1 MYDGLVVSWLTS
13 TGSSSEELMHQQPTV
28 SVMVQRKL
36 IHNQMS
42 ANETMF
48 QHGPSNISLKSAV
61 PNTAPTVK
69 KFSNHA
75 NSITVLTV
83 TKHKPKVAQ
92 PRLNV
97 LITSPNHRNWRDAT
111 ACTRDQDTMPEKNV
125 TNAKKDGTE
134 ANVML
139 NVFHQ
144 RHALKAPLP
153 VTTMDNACAELNY
166 VPHLHHL
173 VLLPIPVHQV
183 TLEDNA
189 HQFASPLKVAVS
201 TEVDVPHPIDV
212 HVAPTGEE
220 DNVKHITLSVSHGEI
235 HISECGT
242 VRLSTGNQL
251 LKMFTWEELLD

>member
-1 MYDGLVVSWLTS
+1 
-13 TGSSSEELMHQQPTV
+13 
-28 SVMVQRKL
+28 MVQRKL

-48 QHGPSNISLKSAV
+48 HHGLSNISLKSAV
-61 PNTAPTVK
+61 PNTLPTVK

-83 TKHKPKVAQ
+83 TRQLMKMDQ
-92 PRLNV
+92 LE
-97 LITSPNHRNWRDAT
+97 LIALSTNPNHRNWRDAT
-111 ACTRDQDTMPEKNV
+111 ACTRDQDTMPEKNAI
-125 TNAKKDGTE
+125 NAKKDGTE

-173 VLLPIPVHQV
+173 VLLPIPARQV

-201 TEVDVPHPIDV
+201 TEVDVPLPINV
-212 HVAPTGEE
+212 HANPDGEE
-220 DNVKHITLSVSHGEI
+220 NDAKHITLSVLHGEI